1 MIKLRSKIQ
10 DGVVGIKEFDKW
22 IPDKEKLDSG
32 KGKKI
37 WLINP
42 NNKKTCGW
50 FKYVKKTFNR
60 DNKENEILTFENVS
74 EKIAELIARELKIN
88 CAKIDIGT
96 YYGDSGC
103 LSYNILGDR
112 QVMSEGVAYI
122 SRTYPKYD
130 VQKGIDLETGK
141 YYSLEIILESLK
153 EKELKEEF
161 FKIMIF
167 DFIIGNSD
175 RHPNNWAIVKN
186 KSGKESLAPLYDN
199 GSSLCA
205 LISDIELD
213 KYFGNDK
220 LKFLSLVD
228 SKSKTLIRIDSRDKK
243 IPTHKEVLEYLCK
256 NYYIQTKEFAE
267 AVIKKLNEEKIENI
281 LRGVNKYICHRR
293 YELLKKYL
301 MEKIRILKE
310 IYERGG

>member
-1 MIKLRSKIQ
+1 MIKFKNRIQ
-10 DGVVGIKEFDKW
+10 DGVIGIKEFDKW

-50 FKYVKKTFNR
+50 FKYVKKTFNK
-60 DNKENEILTFENVS
+60 DNKDNEINTFENVS

-103 LSYNILGDR
+103 LSYDILGDIPA
-112 QVMSEGVAYI
+112 MTEGIAYI

-141 YYSLEIILESLK
+141 YYGLEIILKSLWK
-153 EKELKEEF
+153 EDLKREF
-161 FKIMIF
+161 LKIMIF

-175 RHPNNWAIVKN
+175 RHPNNWAIIKN
-186 KSGKESLAPLYDN
+186 KSGKEYFAPLYDN

-205 LISDIELD
+205 FISDTDLD
-213 KYFGNDK
+213 QYLGNDK
-220 LKFLSLVD
+220 LRFLSLVD
-228 SKSKTLIRIDSRDKK
+228 SKSKTLIRIDSSNKK
-243 IPTHKEVLEYLCK
+243 IPTHKDVLKYLCE
-256 NYYIQTKEFAE
+256 NYYNQTKEFAE
-267 AVIKKLNEEKIENI
+267 IAIRKLNEEKIENI
-281 LRGVNKYICHRR
+281 LRSVNKYIYHRR